1 MSAFTAVILVCQL
14 STPPQACDEAHAIDV
29 ISTHV
34 DSQFACVTGWQETV
48 ARGALREGVGETLYV
63 KTICRRGEQAAS
75 LSQK

>member
-14 STPPQACDEAHAIDV
+14 STPPQACDESRAIDV

-34 DSQFACVTGWQETV
+34 TNQFACVQGWQESV

-63 KTICRRGEQAAS
+63 KTICRRTEQAA
-75 LSQK
+75 LTEK